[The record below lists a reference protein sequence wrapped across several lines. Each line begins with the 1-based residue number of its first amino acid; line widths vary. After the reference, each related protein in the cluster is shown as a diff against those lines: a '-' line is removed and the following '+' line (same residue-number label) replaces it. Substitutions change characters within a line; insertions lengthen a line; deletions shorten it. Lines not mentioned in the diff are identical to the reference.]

1 MLKVGLKIPF
11 DQDGHV
17 TVSPQKDSFN
27 LERFLR
33 TKSKT
38 FLDKI
43 AGAVNSTGI
52 LPNTIT
58 LLGLIGTAVG
68 AIFLA
73 TDRITLGGVI
83 LLVMGPIDA
92 LDGSMA
98 RLRGDQTEF
107 GAFVDSVTDRYSELV
122 IFAGLLAHYLQQN
135 DWLNCGL
142 VFLAAAGSVM
152 VSYVKARAEGLG
164 FTAKVGVL
172 SRLERY
178 LVLIPGL
185 ILNIPWV
192 SLWIIAIFAN
202 YTALQRIL
210 EVRRQAAEQKKLLTY
225 PVKKRPGAVK

>member
-1 MLKVGLKIPF
+1 MTTSAGKTP
-11 DQDGHV
+11 
-17 TVSPQKDSFN
+17 FN

-43 AGAVNSTGI
+43 AGAVNRIGL

-58 LLGLIGTAVG
+58 LLGLIGTAIG

-73 TDRITLGGVI
+73 TGRITLGGLI
-83 LLVMGPIDA
+83 LLFMGPIDA
-92 LDGSMA
+92 LDGAMA

-122 IFAGLLAHYLQQN
+122 IFAGLLAYYLQRT

-142 VFLAAAGSVM
+142 VFLAASGSVM

-164 FTAKVGVL
+164 FTAKVGIL

-185 ILNIPWV
+185 VFNIPWI
-192 SLWIIAIFAN
+192 SLWVIAVFAN

-210 EVRRQAAEQKKLLTY
+210 EVRRQAAEQKKLLVY
-225 PVKKRPGAVK
+225 PTRKNPGIEK